1 MPRTKPTKTIDVLGN
16 LDLRP
21 EEAVGDYL
29 LSKLQEKY
37 FIKPPNPD
45 AAGDS
50 IELLYI
56 QNTREHDKMLKL
68 QKEMLADSKR
78 QSSINEARVKKMYKT
93 QEVLRQRFIEV
104 NSFIKD
110 CADKKRI
117 AEQAINCESE
127 LHKELS
133 EDIKK
138 FRTSISELMTFRE
151 ALKGTVGELQPYEK
165 VLEDVVNIS
174 DIFVSPKDCMD
185 RCDALMLAQ
194 IEISELEN
202 KKLQEIEAMRQHMV
216 KITNE
221 AALAV
226 LGLKNDLSKLE
237 RSYNESRALCFRWEK
252 ILAHTKD
259 VIAANY
265 LEKQRSMDAI
275 DTLYHILCRRRNL
288 APDMWRRN
296 VEGQLDFIK
305 IELEILQGLLREF
318 EAENESDTEQNVEAY
333 C

>member
-1 MPRTKPTKTIDVLGN
+1 
-16 LDLRP
+16 
-21 EEAVGDYL
+21 
-29 LSKLQEKY
+29 
-37 FIKPPNPD
+37 
-45 AAGDS
+45 
-50 IELLYI
+50 
-56 QNTREHDKMLKL
+56 MLKL

-185 RCDALMLAQ
+185 RCDALSKHSGVSQ
-194 IEISELEN
+194 
-202 KKLQEIEAMRQHMV
+202 
-216 KITNE
+216 
-221 AALAV
+221 
-226 LGLKNDLSKLE
+226 DLVPI
-237 RSYNESRALCFRWEK
+237 Y
-252 ILAHTKD
+252 
-259 VIAANY
+259 
-265 LEKQRSMDAI
+265 
-275 DTLYHILCRRRNL
+275 TLSHSASPN
-288 APDMWRRN
+288 
-296 VEGQLDFIK
+296 
-305 IELEILQGLLREF
+305 
-318 EAENESDTEQNVEAY
+318 
-333 C
+333 

>member
-1 MPRTKPTKTIDVLGN
+1 MPRTKPTKSIDVLGN

-21 EEAVGDYL
+21 EEAVGDYIQ
-29 LSKLQEKY
+29 SKLQEKY
-37 FIKPPNPD
+37 FIKPPNSD

-56 QNTREHDKMLKL
+56 HNTREHEKMVRL
-68 QKEMLADSKR
+68 QEEMLVDSRR
-78 QSSINEARVKKMYKT
+78 QATINEARVKKMYRT

-104 NSFIKD
+104 NNFIKD

-117 AEQAINCESE
+117 AEKAINTESE

-138 FRTSISELMTFRE
+138 FMTSISELTTFRE
-151 ALKGTVGELQPYEK
+151 ALKGTVEELQPYEK

-237 RSYNESRALCFRWEK
+237 RSYSESRALCLKWEK

-259 VIAANY
+259 VIAASY
-265 LEKQRSMDAI
+265 LEKQRCMDAVDI
-275 DTLYHILCRRRNL
+275 LYRILCKRRNI
-288 APDMWRRN
+288 PPEVWRKN
-296 VEGQLDFIK
+296 VEGQLDFVK
-305 IELEILQGLLREF
+305 MEMEILQELLREF
-318 EAENESDTEQNVEAY
+318 EDENESVTAQNAKAY

>member
-1 MPRTKPTKTIDVLGN
+1 MSL
-16 LDLRP
+16 
-21 EEAVGDYL
+21 
-29 LSKLQEKY
+29 
-37 FIKPPNPD
+37 FIPCH
-45 AAGDS
+45 
-50 IELLYI
+50 I
-56 QNTREHDKMLKL
+56 
-68 QKEMLADSKR
+68 
-78 QSSINEARVKKMYKT
+78 V
-93 QEVLRQRFIEV
+93 
-104 NSFIKD
+104 
-110 CADKKRI
+110 
-117 AEQAINCESE
+117 
-127 LHKELS
+127 
-133 EDIKK
+133 
-138 FRTSISELMTFRE
+138 
-151 ALKGTVGELQPYEK
+151 
-165 VLEDVVNIS
+165 
-174 DIFVSPKDCMD
+174 
-185 RCDALMLAQ
+185 LAQ

-275 DTLYHILCRRRNL
+275 DTLYHILCRRRSKFAIGTKLLKHSMNFMVTDL